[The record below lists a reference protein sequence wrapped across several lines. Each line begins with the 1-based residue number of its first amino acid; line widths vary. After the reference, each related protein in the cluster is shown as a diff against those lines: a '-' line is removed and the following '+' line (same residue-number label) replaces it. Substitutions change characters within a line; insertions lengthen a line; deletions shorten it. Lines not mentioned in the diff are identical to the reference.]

1 MWSGGLVASPVGR
14 STAMRVAG
22 TLAAGGYLVAMA
34 LSGRLPDVGSL
45 VRFEA
50 AGVMRETP
58 ESIDRVELVTE
69 AGRLSFAR
77 AASGRW
83 TLAPS
88 GSEFPA
94 SGASHLDMALQ
105 FLHVSAPL
113 RVMARAEYGDQAMA
127 EFGLD
132 PPRYTVTVER
142 RGQSMVAAFGA
153 RNPQDVA
160 QYVRVE
166 GRSDLYL
173 LPSFVGREWEAV
185 VDAASG
191 A

>member
-1 MWSGGLVASPVGR
+1 VAATVSR
-14 STAMRVAG
+14 STAAGVAG
-22 TLAAGGYLVAMA
+22 ALAATGFLAAMA
-34 LSGRLPDVGSL
+34 LSGRLPAGGSL

-58 ESIDRVELVTE
+58 EAIDRVELVMG
-69 AGRLSFAR
+69 ARRLSFAR
-77 AASGRW
+77 AASGQW
-83 TLAPS
+83 TVAPA

-113 RVMARAEYGDQAMA
+113 RVMARSEYADQTMA

-132 PPRYTVTVER
+132 PPRYTVTVQR
-142 RGQSMVAAFGA
+142 HGQPMVAAFGA

-166 GRSDLYL
+166 GRSELYL

-185 VDAASG
+185 VDAANG